1 MSTFS
6 ELGLRESFVRTL
18 EHHKITE
25 PTEIQRKT
33 IPLALE
39 GKDVIGCSA
48 TGSGKTLA
56 FGAHLIQQLEPGKGI
71 QALILTPTR
80 ELAEQVSKSM
90 RMFAYDTKLQV
101 AVVYGGVS
109 IGPQLDQLRR
119 ADIVVGTPGRI
130 LDHLERGS
138 LKLFG
143 LKKLVLD
150 EADKMLEMGFVE
162 DVVRIVTAC
171 PKDRQTLLF
180 SATMS
185 SDIAHLARNYMKN
198 PVEVSVESYVD
209 ASKLEQIFYDVPKQQ
224 KFSLFVHLLKQEHK
238 GLVMVFCNTR
248 HNTDFVAV
256 NLKRSG
262 IEAEAIHGGL
272 TQAKRNHIL
281 KAFHS
286 SKVYVLVCTDVA
298 ARGLDIPHVS
308 HVYNY
313 DLPLTSKEY
322 VHRIG
327 RTARAGKEG
336 KAVNLVSERDYENF
350 RKVLRDHS
358 LVINQRD
365 LPQFETV
372 RLIIDDSRGRGRRD
386 DRRGGGGYR
395 RSSGGYRGG
404 DRGGREDRG
413 RGSGRERRSFGGRS
427 DSRRPRTYS
436 RR

>member
-1 MSTFS
+1 MNAFS
-6 ELGLRESFVRTL
+6 QLGLRDSFVKTL

-39 GKDVIGCSA
+39 GKDVIGASA

-56 FGAHLIQQLEPGKGI
+56 FGAHMIEKLEPGAGI
-71 QALILTPTR
+71 QALVLTPTR
-80 ELAEQVSKSM
+80 ELAEQVSKSL
-90 RMFAYDTKLQV
+90 RAFAHHTKLHV

-109 IGPQLDQLRR
+109 ISPQIDQLKR
-119 ADIVVGTPGRI
+119 ADIVVGTPGRV

-138 LKLFG
+138 LRLSKL
-143 LKKLVLD
+143 KMLVLD
-150 EADKMLEMGFVE
+150 EADKMLDMGFVE
-162 DVVRIVTAC
+162 DVVRIITAC

-180 SATMS
+180 SATIS
-185 SDIAHLARNYMKN
+185 SDITHLARHYMRD
-198 PVEVSVESYVD
+198 PVEVAVESYVD

-224 KFSLFVHLLKQEHK
+224 KFSLFVHLLKQEHS

-248 HNTDFVAV
+248 HNTDFVAL
-256 NLKRSG
+256 NLKKVG

-272 TQAKRNHIL
+272 TQARRNHIL

-286 SKVYVLVCTDVA
+286 SHVYVLVCTDVA

-313 DLPLTSKEY
+313 DLPPNSKEY
-322 VHRIG
+322 IHRIG

-336 KAVNLVSERDYENF
+336 KAVSVVSERDYDNF
-350 RKVLRDHS
+350 RKILKDPSLIIKQQDLPTFEGVR
-358 LVINQRD
+358 LVIQQDRRGERSGGYGRD
-365 LPQFETV
+365 RGPS
-372 RLIIDDSRGRGRRD
+372 RDSRGRGQD
-386 DRRGGGGYR
+386 
-395 RSSGGYRGG
+395 
-404 DRGGREDRG
+404 
-413 RGSGRERRSFGGRS
+413 RRSFGRGRGGG
-427 DSRRPRTYS
+427 SRSYS